1 MIKAIKYKRQT
12 LALIIKNFNK
22 NKKGI
27 KFFTPNNLS
36 QQVAYIYH
44 KKKHVIQPHLHKKR
58 LKKIYDTNEVLIIL
72 DGKMKVDFFTTKKKY
87 LKSEI
92 LKKNDI
98 IILMKGGHGF
108 KIMKD
113 CKFIEVKQGPYL
125 ADKDKERFNYK

>member
-1 MIKAIKYKRQT
+1 MIKKINYQKQILAI
-12 LALIIKNFNK
+12 IIKNFKK

-36 QQVAYIYH
+36 QQVAYMYH
-44 KKKHVIQPHLHKKR
+44 KKKHIIQPHLHKKR

-92 LKKNDI
+92 LNKNDI

>member
-1 MIKAIKYKRQT
+1 MIKEIKYQRQT
-12 LALIIKNFNK
+12 LALIIKNFKN

-27 KFFTPNNLS
+27 KFFTSNNLS
-36 QQVAYIYH
+36 QQVAYMYH

-72 DGKMKVDFFTTKKKY
+72 DGKMKVDFFTNKKKY

-92 LKKNDI
+92 LNKNDI

-108 KIMKD
+108 KIIKD